1 MTGNEKGGKGFDPR
15 RRRWLTDGLRTLAG
29 VGLVA
34 GVVGVQQ
41 RQARALPATAIRP
54 PGAADDEALFQGA
67 CIRCGLCVRDCPYD
81 TLRLAQLGDEVALG
95 TPYFVARDIP
105 CEMCD
110 HLPCVKA
117 CPTGALDP
125 GLTRIEDSRM
135 GLAVLIDQESCIAF
149 QGLRCEVCFNICP
162 VRGKAIS
169 LNKQHNARSGK
180 HALFIPV
187 VHSQDCTG
195 CGKCEKACILDEA
208 AIKVLPISL
217 AKGMLGKHYR
227 LGWEQKADAGGSLV
241 TPDTPHQY
249 NLPEGMRYE
258 HGGRGLL
265 PAEPSAPAVPAPP
278 AMGPGALTD
287 PFAPGGLEGAS
298 PALAP
303 APAPYSTPG
312 SAASL
317 SPPASSALAPDL
329 MPPLPPEAASP
340 FPANPLETLNRG
352 GGI

>member
-1 MTGNEKGGKGFDPR
+1 MNGNNKGEKGFDAR
-15 RRRWLTDGLRTLAG
+15 RRRWLTDSLRTLAG
-29 VGLVA
+29 VALVTGL
-34 GVVGVQQ
+34 VGVQQ

-81 TLRLAQLGDEVALG
+81 TLRLAELGEEVALG

-110 HLPCVKA
+110 DLPCVKA

-169 LNKQHNARSGK
+169 LNRQHNARSGK

-187 VHSQDCTG
+187 VHSRDCTG

-208 AIKVLPISL
+208 AIKVLPIAL
-217 AKGMLGKHYR
+217 AKGMLGQHYR

-258 HGGRGLL
+258 HGGRGLIYGEPAPGMPRPDL
-265 PAEPSAPAVPAPP
+265 PGSALPGSATPAAPGSLLPPATTMPPATLSAPAN
-278 AMGPGALTD
+278 
-287 PFAPGGLEGAS
+287 FSS
-298 PALAP
+298 P
-303 APAPYSTPG
+303 
-312 SAASL
+312 
-317 SPPASSALAPDL
+317 SALA
-329 MPPLPPEAASP
+329 PLPPEAATSP

>member
-1 MTGNEKGGKGFDPR
+1 MNGNDKGGKGFDAR
-15 RRRWLTDGLRTLAG
+15 RRRWLTDGLRTVAG
-29 VGLVA
+29 VVLVA
-34 GVVGVQQ
+34 GLVGVQQ

-54 PGAADDEALFQGA
+54 PGAADDEGLFQGA

-110 HLPCVKA
+110 DLPCVKA

-169 LNKQHNARSGK
+169 LNRQHNARSGK

-187 VHSQDCTG
+187 VHSRDCTG

-208 AIKVLPISL
+208 AIKVLPIAL
-217 AKGMLGKHYR
+217 AKGMLGQHYR

-258 HGGRGLL
+258 HGGRGLIYG
-265 PAEPSAPAVPAPP
+265 EPAPGMP
-278 AMGPGALTD
+278 GPDLPESAL
-287 PFAPGGLEGAS
+287 
-298 PALAP
+298 
-303 APAPYSTPG
+303 PG
-312 SAASL
+312 SATPAAPGSSL
-317 SPPASSALAPDL
+317 PPTTSLPLAA
-329 MPPLPPEAASP
+329 PLPPEAAASP